1 MTLQVFIAV
10 VVMAF
15 QLSCALLPTTR
26 LSTRGFASGATKALP
41 TTRLSTRGFA
51 SGATRGFALGAKGPR
66 ALHQAFTIEKATK
79 TLLDE
84 LDVKNWPTWSTQGSA
99 KYVTG
104 EKSPLKVYDGNEL
117 SYIISG
123 SMEIT
128 NAETGQSSLV
138 QAGNFVTFPDGFK
151 CYWFV
156 KEPVLKNWYLY

>member
-1 MTLQVFIAV
+1 MTLFWL
-10 VVMAF
+10 VVMI
-15 QLSCALLPTTR
+15 LSALQACALSPRTR
-26 LSTRGFASGATKALP
+26 LLSTR
-41 TTRLSTRGFA
+41 
-51 SGATRGFALGAKGPR
+51 RGFALGAKGPR
-66 ALHQAFTIEKATK
+66 ALHQEFTVEKATQ

-84 LDVKNWPTWSTQGSA
+84 LDVKSWPTWSTQGSA

-104 EKSPLKVYDGNEL
+104 KQSPLKVYDSNEL

-138 QAGNFVTFPDGFK
+138 QAGDFVTFPNGFK

-156 KEPVLKNWYLY
+156 KETVLKHWYLY